1 MRGELRGQDL
11 TASTYD
17 SATIRYHWASAAL
30 IVALWLIG
38 QSAGFVADGP
48 LRNAM
53 WSTHFTLG
61 AVLAAVWIGGLLWRS
76 SGGRQLPGLG
86 SKSAARLTAWIH
98 GLLYVGVGA
107 VIALGI
113 LAACARGAVVW
124 GFFHYPKLTG
134 DDISAPLTTAHGVA
148 ADLLL
153 GLALAHTLL
162 AVARHFR
169 ARDGVLARMW
179 PGLARR

>member
-1 MRGELRGQDL
+1 VI
-11 TASTYD
+11 ASTYD
-17 SATIRYHWASAAL
+17 SQTIRYHWASAAL

-107 VIALGI
+107 VIGLGV
-113 LAACARGAVVW
+113 LAACARGAVIW
-124 GFFHYPKLTG
+124 GFFHYPKLIG
-134 DDISAPLTTAHGVA
+134 DDMTGPFTAAHEVA
-148 ADLLL
+148 ANLLL
-153 GLALAHTLL
+153 GLALAHTLWVL
-162 AVARHFR
+162 ARHVS
-169 ARDGVLARMW
+169 ARDGVLSRMW
-179 PGLARR
+179 PGLARRVESE

>member
-30 IVALWLIG
+30 IVALWSLG
-38 QSAGFVADGP
+38 QSADFVADGK
-48 LRNAM
+48 LRDAV

-76 SGGRQLPGLG
+76 SGGRHLPGLG
-86 SKSAARLTAWIH
+86 RLAAWIH

-134 DDISAPLTTAHGVA
+134 DDISAPLTAAHGVA